1 MSTYVFVNKMQA
13 KAGQQSDLID
23 LLRDFAVSM
32 NVEPDR
38 LHYSV
43 QRAIDDP
50 EGPVTVIQA
59 FATREAVDAHGD
71 WMSAQAPRLMAL
83 LEFPPDPPILLEQVE
98 LSGHPLESFGA

>member
-13 KAGQQSDLID
+13 KAGQQGELIE
-23 LLRDFAVSM
+23 LLRDFGTSM

-43 QRAIDDP
+43 QRAIDDE

-59 FATREAVDAHGD
+59 FSTREAVDAHGE
-71 WMSAQAPRLMAL
+71 WMSTQVPRLMAL

-98 LSGHPLESFGA
+98 LSGHRLESFGA